1 MKRHTCAMGAL
12 KRTLE
17 IEDEGKEK
25 VVDENLREQFKCLVK
40 MVA

>member
-1 MKRHTCAMGAL
+1 MKRRACAVGAL

-25 VVDENLREQFKCLVK
+25 VVVDENLR
-40 MVA
+40 